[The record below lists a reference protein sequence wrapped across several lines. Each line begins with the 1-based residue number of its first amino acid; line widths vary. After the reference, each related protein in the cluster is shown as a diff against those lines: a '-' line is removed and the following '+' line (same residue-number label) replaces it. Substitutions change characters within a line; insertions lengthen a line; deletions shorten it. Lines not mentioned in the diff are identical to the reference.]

1 MFSSMKGI
9 YRMKKFLKAKNIACI
24 LGIASVLTG
33 CSILPSAPADNAAVD
48 SDYVTIG
55 GHLTVHNT
63 DTRLTLQ
70 NNLDALS
77 ADGLYYASWT
87 AGSSELYENS
97 DGDTVDLYDAQ
108 LYLLLGEFKSS
119 DTAQQN
125 MDNWLAAGQINYDVT
140 DQESIICNEQSY
152 TIVTYSFPNEENPYS
167 HGVSAFGV
175 CNNLAVC
182 VELTCRENY
191 DEDLRQML
199 IDFLNSCT
207 YD

>member
-1 MFSSMKGI
+1 MKGI
-9 YRMKKFLKAKNIACI
+9 YRMKKFLKAKSIAYI

-33 CSILPSAPADNAAVD
+33 CSVLPSVSADNTVVD
-48 SDYVTIG
+48 SEYVTVG
-55 GHLTVHNT
+55 SHLTVHNT
-63 DTRLTLQ
+63 DTHLTLQ

-87 AGSSELYENS
+87 AGNSEPYENS

-108 LYLLLGEFKSS
+108 LYLLLGEFKVS

-125 MDNWLAAGQINYDVT
+125 MDNWLAAGQTNYDVT
-140 DQESIICNEQSY
+140 SQDTIICNDQSY
-152 TIVTYSFPNEENPYS
+152 TMVTYNFSNEENPYS
-167 HGVSAFGV
+167 RGVSAFGV
-175 CNNLAVC
+175 YNNLAVC

-191 DEDLRQML
+191 DEDLEQML
-199 IDFLNSCT
+199 IEFLNNCT